1 MSLFH
6 LPDKERIT
14 IIREVLQSKM
24 ENYRLLR
31 LPEDFTIHNKNKN
44 EPIVYINAYK
54 NEKIDKSPQT
64 R

>member
-31 LPEDFTIHNKNKN
+31 LPEDFTIHNKKN